1 MRELTIGICQLESAI
16 GTAEYDP
23 RPTNLGRALEAIEAT
38 ASQGAKLIVFGEV
51 FLNGY
56 ETNEYTPKYAIAETD
71 DDPYVK
77 RLIEEAGA
85 RDVHIIIG
93 ASSHKDPYPGDAY
106 NSALLIGP
114 QGLVGVYSKTH
125 IAAFAVDG
133 KVVAEKAWW
142 SPGTDIPV
150 FETPLG
156 RIGIEICYDN
166 SFPEVSRTLT
176 LKGAEL
182 IVNISAALCG
192 FEDHWTSS
200 LYVRSTEN
208 AVWFL
213 HVSIV
218 GKQRDFELFGGSRLL
233 TPNGEV
239 VFEAPRGEEAVLVTT
254 ADLDALYETRER
266 THPFANR
273 NPALYGVITQTTTER

>member
-16 GTAEYDP
+16 GTADYDP
-23 RPTNLGRALEAIEAT
+23 RPANFERALEAIETT
-38 ASQGAKLIVFGEV
+38 ASQGAKLIVFGEI

-56 ETNEYTPKYAIAETD
+56 ETNEYTPRYAIGETAD
-71 DDPYVK
+71 DAYVK
-77 RLIEEAGA
+77 RLIEEARA
-85 RDVHIIIG
+85 RDVHIIMG
-93 ASSHKDPYPGDAY
+93 ASTNKGPYPGDVY

-114 QGLVGVYSKTH
+114 KGVVGVYSKTH
-125 IAAFAVDG
+125 VASFAVG
-133 KVVAEKAWW
+133 GMVAAEKAWW

-166 SFPEVSRTLT
+166 SFPEVARTLT

-192 FEDHWTSS
+192 FEDHWTNS
-200 LYVRSTEN
+200 LYVRATEN

-218 GKQRDFELFGGSRLL
+218 GRQRNFELFGGSRLL
-233 TPNGEV
+233 TPHGEV

-254 ADLDALYETRER
+254 ADLDVLYEARGR
-266 THPFANR
+266 MHPFYNR
-273 NPALYGVITQTTTER
+273 NPALYGVITEARG

>member
-1 MRELTIGICQLESAI
+1 MRELRIGICQLESAI
-16 GTAEYDP
+16 GTADYDP
-23 RPTNLGRALEAIEAT
+23 RPANLARALDAIEAT
-38 ASQGAKLIVFGEV
+38 ASQGARLIVFGEV

-56 ETNEYTPKYAIAETD
+56 ETNEHTPKYAIGETCD
-71 DDPYVK
+71 DAYVE
-77 RLIEEAGA
+77 RLIEEARVRG
-85 RDVHIIIG
+85 VHIVMG
-93 ASSHKDPYPGDAY
+93 ASTHKGPFPGDVY

-114 QGLVGVYSKTH
+114 DGLVGVYSKTH
-125 IAAFAVDG
+125 VAAFAVDG
-133 KVVAEKAWW
+133 KVAAEKAWW
-142 SPGTDIPV
+142 APGTELPV

-156 RIGIEICYDN
+156 SIGIEICYDN
-166 SFPEVSRTLT
+166 SFPEVARTLT

-213 HVSIV
+213 HVSVV
-218 GKQRDFELFGGSRLL
+218 GRQRDFEYFGGSRLL
-233 TPNGEV
+233 TPTGDV

-254 ADLDALYETRER
+254 ADLDLLYEARGR
-266 THPFANR
+266 MHPFSDR
-273 NPALYGVITQTTTER
+273 NPALYGVITDARG